1 MKRFNKFTEDID
13 KVAALRAR
21 QKAAVSKFKSSSE
34 TPQVKKPESRV
45 HSGDVAS
52 SNLAAAKA
60 AKAKAKAMAR
70 KAEIRAEIQ
79 KEKQDK

>member
-13 KVAALRAR
+13 KVSALRAR
-21 QKAAVSKFKSSSE
+21 QKDAVSKFKSSSE
-34 TPQVKKPESRV
+34 RPQVNKPESRV
-45 HSGDVAS
+45 HSGDVATA
-52 SNLAAAKA
+52 NLAAAKA
-60 AKAKAKAMAR
+60 AKAKAMAR

>member
-1 MKRFNKFTEDID
+1 MKRFQEFTENID

-21 QKAAVSKFKSSSE
+21 QKAAVSKFKTSSN
-34 TPQVKKPESRV
+34 TPEVKKPESRV

-52 SNLAAAKA
+52 ANLAAAKA
-60 AKAKAKAMAR
+60 AKAKAMAR

>member
-13 KVAALRAR
+13 KVAALKAR

-60 AKAKAKAMAR
+60 AKAKAMAR

>member
-1 MKRFNKFTEDID
+1 MKRFQEFTENVDR
-13 KVAALRAR
+13 VAALKAKQR
-21 QKAAVSKFKSSSE
+21 AAVDKFKSGNEPPS
-34 TPQVKKPESRV
+34 PKKPESRV

-52 SNLAAAKA
+52 ANLAAAKA
-60 AKAKAKAMAR
+60 AKAKAMAR

>member
-1 MKRFNKFTEDID
+1 MKKSDKFTEDVD
-13 KVAALRAR
+13 KVAALKAR
-21 QKAAVSKFKSSSE
+21 QRDAVSKFKSNSE
-34 TPQVKKPESRV
+34 APTPTKPQSRV

-52 SNLAAAKA
+52 ANIAAAKA
-60 AKAKAKAMAR
+60 AKAKAMAR

>member
-45 HSGDVAS
+45 HSGDVATA
-52 SNLAAAKA
+52 NLAAAKA
-60 AKAKAKAMAR
+60 AKAKAMAR

>member
-1 MKRFNKFTEDID
+1 MKRFNKFTEDVD
-13 KVAALRAR
+13 KVAALKAR
-21 QKAAVSKFKSSSE
+21 QKDAVAKFKSSSE
-34 TPQVKKPESRV
+34 TPQVNKPESRV

-52 SNLAAAKA
+52 ANLAAAKA
-60 AKAKAKAMAR
+60 AKAKAMAR

>member
-34 TPQVKKPESRV
+34 TPSAPKKPESRV

-52 SNLAAAKA
+52 ANLAAAKA
-60 AKAKAKAMAR
+60 AKAKAMAR

>member
-13 KVAALRAR
+13 KVSALRAR

-34 TPQVKKPESRV
+34 TSQVKKPESRI
-45 HSGDVAS
+45 HSGDVATA
-52 SNLAAAKA
+52 NLAAAKA
-60 AKAKAKAMAR
+60 AKAKAMAR

>member
-13 KVAALRAR
+13 KVAALKAR
-21 QKAAVSKFKSSSE
+21 QRAAVSKFKSSSE

-52 SNLAAAKA
+52 ANLAAAKA
-60 AKAKAKAMAR
+60 AKAKAMAR

>member
-1 MKRFNKFTEDID
+1 MKRFQEFVENVD

-21 QKAAVSKFKSSSE
+21 QKDAVSKFKTSSN
-34 TPQVKKPESRV
+34 TPEVKKPESRV

-52 SNLAAAKA
+52 ANLAAAKA
-60 AKAKAKAMAR
+60 AKAKAMAR

>member
-13 KVAALRAR
+13 KVSALRAR

-34 TPQVKKPESRV
+34 RPQVNKPESRV
-45 HSGDVAS
+45 HSGDVATQDMIS
-52 SNLAAAKA
+52 RKQ
-60 AKAKAKAMAR
+60 AKAKAMAR

-79 KEKQDK
+79 NEKQDK

>member
-1 MKRFNKFTEDID
+1 MKKFNQFSEDAD

-21 QKAAVSKFKSSSE
+21 QKAAVSKFKSGSE
-34 TPQVKKPESRV
+34 APSPKKPESRV

-52 SNLAAAKA
+52 ANLAAAKA
-60 AKAKAKAMAR
+60 AKAKAMAR
-70 KAEIRAEIQ
+70 KAEIRSEIQ

>member
-1 MKRFNKFTEDID
+1 MKRFQEFTENVD
-13 KVAALRAR
+13 KVSALRAR
-21 QKAAVSKFKSSSE
+21 QKDTVSKFKTTSN
-34 TPQVKKPESRV
+34 TPEVKKPESRV

-52 SNLAAAKA
+52 ANLAAAKA
-60 AKAKAKAMAR
+60 AKAKAMAR

>member
-34 TPQVKKPESRV
+34 TPQAKKPERKV
-45 HSGDVAS
+45 HQGNVETE
-52 SNLAAAKA
+52 NLIARKQ
-60 AKAKAKAMAR
+60 AKAKAMAR

-79 KEKQDK
+79 REKQDK

>member
-1 MKRFNKFTEDID
+1 MKRFQEFTENVD

-21 QKAAVSKFKSSSE
+21 QKAAVSKFKTSSN
-34 TPQVKKPESRV
+34 TPEVKKPESRV

-52 SNLAAAKA
+52 ANLAAAKA
-60 AKAKAKAMAR
+60 AKAKAMAR

-79 KEKQDK
+79 REKQDK

>member
-13 KVAALRAR
+13 KVAALKAR

-34 TPQVKKPESRV
+34 TPQVKKPESRI

-52 SNLAAAKA
+52 ANLAAAKA
-60 AKAKAKAMAR
+60 AKAKAMAR

>member
-13 KVAALRAR
+13 KVGALKAR

-52 SNLAAAKA
+52 ANLAATKA
-60 AKAKAKAMAR
+60 AKAKAMAR